1 MLGQAA
7 ERDGLL
13 WVGGRQRHTD
23 DERLGFFDVNTQ
35 AVYVVVVVDVYDLRH
50 LNLGTRLILL
60 GDHPKINASAC
71 DAEDREAGDGF
82 QDS

>member
-1 MLGQAA
+1 MLGQAS

-13 WVGGRQRHTD
+13 WVGGRQRHTG

-35 AVYVVVVVDVYDLRH
+35 GVYVVVDVYDLRH
-50 LNLGTRLILL
+50 LSLGARLISF
-60 GDHPKINASAC
+60 GDHPKVNASAC
-71 DAEDREAGDGF
+71 DAEDRKAGDGF